1 MSDAPPN
8 SPNTPVTEPYGIKP
22 ILDWL
27 ALPAS
32 ADPLQDLQHLR
43 NHLLA
48 MAEMLLTPQQRHQL
62 LGQIYD
68 RTTAAIGALLPTL
81 CEAGLPLPRRVRSL
95 VKSTQ
100 DLLDRLVQEQ
110 LATLDDPQ
118 EKYLV
123 KGLCPQPAQT
133 LWRCQHLLYRHLL
146 ISALAAAP
154 AGVGIWERIHRTF
167 AIAQER
173 GLSRETP
180 SSTPTSIVQEY
191 GNALLLGCAQPAS
204 FTSDELLFVADITR
218 HHGHLME
225 FTGADD
231 EGHHS
236 LFWIDPTRDASAVAL
251 NRRVPPPETPVNWFS
266 CDRLAAHLQDLLGK
280 LERGRTPR
288 PLDLP
293 DFAATLAGKSVLRRL
308 IRFWG
313 TPARRRFNRRRQNYR
328 ATLCSGLEQ
337 LWRLLRAADASA
349 TDTSNW
355 MITNESPDG
364 YALMHLSGPP
374 GDLQVGDV
382 VALRPEGEEG
392 LATTAHSPLDWQ
404 VCLVRWAQSENPEH
418 LEIGLQ
424 ILAPHALPATVV
436 APQRETNQHLAALL
450 LPQIPNLRSAEALAV
465 PAGNL
470 RQNEGPLVLLTER
483 NNVEV
488 REVHTAT
495 LEEQTGSVEV
505 FAITPDI
512 SPY

>member
-1 MSDAPPN
+1 MSDAPSDSLNAPA
-8 SPNTPVTEPYGIKP
+8 TEPYGIKP
-22 ILDWL
+22 IQDWL
-27 ALPAS
+27 ALPAPT
-32 ADPLQDLQHLR
+32 DPLQDLQPLR
-43 NHLLA
+43 GHLLT
-48 MAEMLLTPQQRHQL
+48 MAEMPLTPQQRHQL

-81 CEAGLPLPRRVRSL
+81 CEAGMPLPRRVRSM

-110 LATLDDPQ
+110 LATLDDPL

-167 AIAQER
+167 VIAQER
-173 GLSRETP
+173 GLSLETP
-180 SSTPTSIVQEY
+180 AGAPTSIVQEY

-204 FTSDELLFVADITR
+204 FTSDELIFIADITR
-218 HHGHLME
+218 RYGNLVE
-225 FTGADD
+225 FTGATD
-231 EGHHS
+231 EGHHG
-236 LFWIDPTRDASAVAL
+236 LFWIDPNRDASAVAL
-251 NRRVPPPETPVNWFS
+251 NRRIPPPETQVSWFS
-266 CDRLAAHLQDLLGK
+266 CDRLAARLQDLLTK
-280 LERGRTPR
+280 LELGRIPR
-288 PLDLP
+288 QLGLP
-293 DFAATLAGKSVLRRL
+293 EFAATLAGKSVLRRL

-313 TPARRRFNRRRQNYR
+313 APARRRFNRRRQNYR

-337 LWRLLRAADASA
+337 LWRLLRAPDPSA
-349 TDTSNW
+349 IDTSNW

-382 VALRPEGEEG
+382 VALRPERQEDQ
-392 LATTAHSPLDWQ
+392 AAACSPLDWQ
-404 VCLVRWAQSENPEH
+404 VCLVRWALSENPEH

-424 ILAPHALPATVV
+424 ILAPHALSATVV

-450 LPQIPNLRSAEALAV
+450 LPQIPNLRLVEALAV
-465 PAGNL
+465 PAGSL

-483 NNVEV
+483 DNLEV
-488 REVHTAT
+488 REVHTAA

-505 FAITPDI
+505 FTIIPDTP
-512 SPY
+512 PH